1 MNCQYS
7 LMIIPVYECVF
18 DLLAAVQQR
27 RVVIENNHDEK
38 LSGILHETGS
48 KQLVIVCHGFQSSKV
63 IFFFF
68 ILSIL
73 FFPFYKNMFCTV
85 CMSVLSKQNYWLIFL
100 MFLHRVCTGTDTNG
114 KPRRCSGER
123 RNQCLPF

>member
-63 IFFFF
+63 IFFF

>member
-27 RVVIENNHDEK
+27 RVVIENNHGEK

-63 IFFFF
+63 IFLYIIYSVFSLLQEH
-68 ILSIL
+68 ILHL
-73 FFPFYKNMFCTV
+73 LYV
-85 CMSVLSKQNYWLIFL
+85 RSV
-100 MFLHRVCTGTDTNG
+100 
-114 KPRRCSGER
+114 
-123 RNQCLPF
+123 

>member
-1 MNCQYS
+1 MFMNCQYS

-63 IFFFF
+63 IFFY
-68 ILSIL
+68 II
-73 FFPFYKNMFCTV
+73 Y
-85 CMSVLSKQNYWLIFL
+85 SVFSLLQEHI
-100 MFLHRVCTGTDTNG
+100 LHRLYV
-114 KPRRCSGER
+114 RSV
-123 RNQCLPF
+123 

>member
-1 MNCQYS
+1 M
-7 LMIIPVYECVF
+7 YECVF

-27 RVVIENNHDEK
+27 RVVIENNHGEK

-63 IFFFF
+63 IFL

-73 FFPFYKNMFCTV
+73 FFSFYKNICI
-85 CMSVLSKQNYWLIFL
+85 SILSKQKYWLIFFDVFAL
-100 MFLHRVCTGTDTNG
+100 RVQERIPMVNLAAALEKEGISAFRFDFAGNG
-114 KPRRCSGER
+114 
-123 RNQCLPF
+123 

>member
-1 MNCQYS
+1 MFMNCQYS

-27 RVVIENNHDEK
+27 RVVIENNHGEK

-63 IFFFF
+63 IFFLYYLFC
-68 ILSIL
+68 
-73 FFPFYKNMFCTV
+73 FFPSTRTYFAPFVCPFCLNKT
-85 CMSVLSKQNYWLIFL
+85 I
-100 MFLHRVCTGTDTNG
+100 G
-114 KPRRCSGER
+114 
-123 RNQCLPF
+123 